1 MKEYKSV
8 IITCIAGIC
17 AIICVLIG
25 TGGLKEA
32 KLGRTGEGL
41 SATGSASVDFESD
54 LAVWRGRF
62 FFRGQTSREGFRGI
76 EKKTDLVK
84 KKF

>member
-54 LAVWRGRF
+54 LAVFLSAAILPERLIGRL
-62 FFRGQTSREGFRGI
+62 
-76 EKKTDLVK
+76 KKTLTL
-84 KKF
+84 